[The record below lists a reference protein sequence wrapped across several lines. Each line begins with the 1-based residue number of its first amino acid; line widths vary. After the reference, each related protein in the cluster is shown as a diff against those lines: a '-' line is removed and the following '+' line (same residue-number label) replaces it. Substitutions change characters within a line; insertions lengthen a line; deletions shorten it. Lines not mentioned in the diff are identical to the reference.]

1 MVLPLSEAGGGVSP
15 PKCSSV
21 ASASPGG
28 HPASPPLD
36 VGQDR
41 EQLTVVGRFLAS
53 WDGKREY
60 CWDLIPL
67 YCRVSTKASNSR
79 TFFSCT
85 ASFSGSESC
94 SGRGGKCSLFRE
106 TLEGVTSPITLRA
119 GCCGLLSSRCLW
131 VSGIEGAG
139 KRAQDLRGMKS
150 HI

>member
-1 MVLPLSEAGGGVSP
+1 ML
-15 PKCSSV
+15 KCSLSV
-21 ASASPGG
+21 SRG

-41 EQLTVVGRFLAS
+41 EQLTVVGRLLAS

-85 ASFSGSESC
+85 ASFSGRESKSSAMDC
-94 SGRGGKCSLFRE
+94 A
-106 TLEGVTSPITLRA
+106 PISMER
-119 GCCGLLSSRCLW
+119 LLS
-131 VSGIEGAG
+131 
-139 KRAQDLRGMKS
+139 
-150 HI
+150 